1 MSKIVFHHNDR
12 PTVGI
17 ELELGLVDAQ
27 TMALTSAYG
36 LLNARLTADG
46 HQNAD
51 ATRYKPELMQCVL
64 EINTDICETIGEAQ
78 RDLAE
83 KISIV
88 QSASDALGL
97 RLWWGATHPFSQ
109 WSDQRITPDERY
121 LQLVSLLQEM
131 ARRLVTFGLHVHV
144 GVDSGDKAVM
154 ICDRIMQHLPTLL
167 ALSVSSPFWEG
178 RATGLQSHRS
188 KIMEGLPTAGLPTLM
203 RNWSEYVWLVNHM
216 VDTGFINTIREI
228 WWDVRPHHKF
238 GTVEVRI
245 CDMPANLQDT
255 LAIASFIQCLVK
267 FLSDEIDQG
276 TYQHDSHP
284 MMVQQNKWRAARFG
298 NQAMLVD
305 SYSYQVVPVS
315 RAVDEMV
322 QKLRPTAT
330 ELCCESYLN
339 HCVDLANQPSAAQRQ
354 LDILSETGDPLEI
367 VRRITEAARVAE
379 RETGEHRSEV
389 GV

>member
-1 MSKIVFHHNDR
+1 MPKIEFRHNDR

-17 ELELGLVDAQ
+17 ELELGLVDGE
-27 TMALTSAYG
+27 TMALSSAYG
-36 LLNARLTADG
+36 QINARLTADG
-46 HQNAD
+46 HQDAD
-51 ATRYKPELMQCVL
+51 GTQYKPELMQCVL
-64 EINTDICETIGEAQ
+64 EINTGVCETIGDAD
-78 RDLAE
+78 RDLSE
-83 KISIV
+83 KLRIV
-88 QSASDALGL
+88 QAAADSLGL

-109 WSDQRITPDERY
+109 WGDQRITPDERY
-121 LQLVSLLQEM
+121 LQLVSLLQDM

-154 ICDRIMQHLPTLL
+154 ICDRIMRHLPTLL

-178 RATGLQSHRS
+178 RNTGLHSHRS

-245 CDMPANLQDT
+245 CDMPANLHDT
-255 LAIASFIQCLVK
+255 LAIAAFIQCLVK

-298 NQAMLVD
+298 NRAILVD
-305 SYSYQVVPVS
+305 TYTHQTAPV
-315 RAVDEMV
+315 AKVVDEIV
-322 QKLRPTAT
+322 ATLRPTAV
-330 ELCCESYLN
+330 ELGCENYLN
-339 HCVDLANQPSAAQRQ
+339 HCVDLAREPSAAQRQ
-354 LDILSETGDPLEI
+354 LDILAETGEPREI
-367 VRRITEAARVAE
+367 VRQLTEAARV
-379 RETGEHRSEV
+379 GGPISQP
-389 GV
+389 

>member
-1 MSKIVFHHNDR
+1 MPKIDFRHNDR

-17 ELELGLVDAQ
+17 ELELGLVDGQ
-27 TMALTSAYG
+27 TMALSSAYG
-36 LLNARLTADG
+36 LLNSRLTEEG
-46 HQNAD
+46 HQTAD
-51 ATRYKPELMQCVL
+51 STRYKPELMQCVL
-64 EINTDICETIGEAQ
+64 EINTDVCDTIVEAEA
-78 RDLAE
+78 DLKE
-83 KISIV
+83 KILVV
-88 QSASDALGL
+88 QSAADALGL

-154 ICDRIMQHLPTLL
+154 ICDRIMRHLPTLL

-178 RATGLQSHRS
+178 RITGLQSHRS

-216 VDTGFINTIREI
+216 IETGFINTIREI

-245 CDMPANLQDT
+245 CDMPANLGDT
-255 LAIASFIQCLVK
+255 LAIAAFIQCLVK
-267 FLSDEIDQG
+267 FLSNEIDEG

-284 MMVQQNKWRAARFG
+284 VMVQQNKWRAARFG
-298 NQAMLVD
+298 NLAMLVD
-305 SYSYQVVPVS
+305 TYTLRVAPV
-315 RAVDEMV
+315 AQTVAMMV
-322 QKLRPTAT
+322 QRLEPTAA
-330 ELCCESYLN
+330 ELGCSHYLK
-339 HCVDLANQPSAAQRQ
+339 HCVNLASQPSAAQRQ
-354 LDILSETGDPLEI
+354 LDILAETGDPRTI
-367 VRRITEAARVAE
+367 VERMTEAARINTPVA
-379 RETGEHRSEV
+379 V
-389 GV
+389 N

>member
-1 MSKIVFHHNDR
+1 MTKIDFHHNDR

-17 ELELGLVDAQ
+17 ELELGLVDGE
-27 TMALTSAYG
+27 TMALASAYG
-36 LLNARLTADG
+36 LINARLTAEG
-46 HQNAD
+46 HQDAD
-51 ATRYKPELMQCVL
+51 ATQYKPELMQCVL
-64 EINTDICETIGEAQ
+64 EINTDVCETIGEAD
-78 RDLAE
+78 RDLTE
-83 KISIV
+83 KLRIV
-88 QSASDALGL
+88 QAASDALGL

-109 WSDQRITPDERY
+109 WGDQQITPDDRY
-121 LQLVSLLQEM
+121 LQLVSLLQDM

-154 ICDRIMQHLPTLL
+154 ICDRIMRHLPTLL

-178 RATGLQSHRS
+178 RNTGLHSHRS

-245 CDMPANLQDT
+245 CDMPANLTDT
-255 LAIASFIQCLVK
+255 LAIAALIQCLVK
-267 FLSDEIDQG
+267 YLSDEIDQG

-298 NQAMLVD
+298 NRAILVD
-305 SYSYQVVPVS
+305 TYTHQTAPVAQV
-315 RAVDEMV
+315 VDEMV
-322 QKLRPTAT
+322 THLRPTAV
-330 ELCCESYLN
+330 ELCCEDYLN
-339 HCVDLANQPSAAQRQ
+339 HCVDMSREPSAAQRQ
-354 LDILSETGDPLEI
+354 LDILADTGDPREV
-367 VRRITEAARVAE
+367 VRRLIEAARVGGPAV
-379 RETGEHRSEV
+379 RG
-389 GV
+389 

>member
-1 MSKIVFHHNDR
+1 MPKIEFRHNDR

-17 ELELGLVDAQ
+17 ELELGLVDAE
-27 TMALTSAYG
+27 TMALASAYG
-36 LLNARLTADG
+36 LINAQLTADG
-46 HQNAD
+46 HQDAD
-51 ATRYKPELMQCVL
+51 GTQYKPELMQCVL
-64 EINTDICETIGEAQ
+64 EINTDVCESIGEAD
-78 RDLAE
+78 RDLTR
-83 KISIV
+83 KLQIV
-88 QSASDALGL
+88 QAAADSLGL

-109 WSDQRITPDERY
+109 WGDQRITPDDRY
-121 LQLVSLLQEM
+121 LQLVSLLQDM

-154 ICDRIMQHLPTLL
+154 ICDRIMRHLPTLL

-178 RATGLQSHRS
+178 RNTGLHSHRS

-245 CDMPANLQDT
+245 CDMPANLEDT
-255 LAIASFIQCLVK
+255 LAIAALVQCLVK
-267 FLSDEIDQG
+267 YLSDDIDQG

-298 NQAMLVD
+298 NRAILVD
-305 SYSYQVVPVS
+305 TDTYKTAPVASVVD
-315 RAVDEMV
+315 AMV
-322 QKLRPTAT
+322 AKLRPTAV
-330 ELCCESYLN
+330 ELCCENYLE
-339 HCVDLANQPSAAQRQ
+339 HCVNLSREPSAAQRQ
-354 LDILSETGDPLEI
+354 LDILEETGDPREV
-367 VRRITEAARVAE
+367 VRRLTDAARVEDAE
-379 RETGEHRSEV
+379 VRR
-389 GV
+389 

>member
-1 MSKIVFHHNDR
+1 MSKITFRHNDR

-17 ELELGLVDAQ
+17 ELELGLIDGQ
-27 TMALTSAYG
+27 TMALSSAYG
-36 LLNARLTADG
+36 LINARLTADG
-46 HQNAD
+46 HQDAD
-51 ATRYKPELMQCVL
+51 QTQYKPELMQCVL
-64 EINTDICETIGEAQ
+64 EINTKVCETIGDAE
-78 RDLAE
+78 RDLSQ
-83 KISIV
+83 KLQIV
-88 QSASDALGL
+88 QAATDSLGL

-109 WSDQRITPDERY
+109 WGDQRITPDERY
-121 LQLVSLLQEM
+121 LQLVSLLQDM

-154 ICDRIMQHLPTLL
+154 ICDRIMRHLPTLL

-178 RATGLQSHRS
+178 RDTGLHSHRS

-216 VDTGFINTIREI
+216 IDTGFINTIREI

-245 CDMPANLQDT
+245 CDMPGSLLDT

-267 FLSDEIDQG
+267 YLSDKIDQG

-298 NQAMLVD
+298 NRAILVD
-305 SYSYQVVPVS
+305 TYTYQTAPV
-315 RAVDEMV
+315 ADMV
-322 QKLRPTAT
+322 NIIVGKLRPTAV
-330 ELCCESYLN
+330 ELGCEPYLER
-339 HCVDLANQPSAAQRQ
+339 CLELANQPSAAQKQ
-354 LDILSETGDPLEI
+354 LDILAETGDPREI
-367 VRRITEAARVAE
+367 VRRLSDAARVANAE
-379 RETGEHRSEV
+379 ALGSEI
-389 GV
+389 GR